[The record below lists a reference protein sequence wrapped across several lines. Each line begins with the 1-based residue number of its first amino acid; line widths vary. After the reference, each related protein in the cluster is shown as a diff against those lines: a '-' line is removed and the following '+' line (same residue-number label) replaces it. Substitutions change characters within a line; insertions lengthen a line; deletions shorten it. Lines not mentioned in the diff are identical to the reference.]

1 MKYNFKH
8 FFIYAISGREY
19 TGAAEGDPPHAWNAV
34 NVAGSWRLL
43 DCTFGAG
50 KTNPDGLEFQ
60 KQLNEHFFLTDPD
73 EFIFTHFP
81 SDEVKLLSVK
91 QE

>member
-1 MKYNFKH
+1 MIIFINFP
-8 FFIYAISGREY
+8 FSIISGREY
-19 TGAAEGDPPHAWNAV
+19 TGAAKDDPPHAWNAV
-34 NVAGSWRLL
+34 HVAGSWRLL

-81 SDEVKLLSVK
+81 SDEVKK
-91 QE
+91 

>member
-1 MKYNFKH
+1 M
-8 FFIYAISGREY
+8 
-19 TGAAEGDPPHAWNAV
+19 
-34 NVAGSWRLL
+34 L

-73 EFIFTHFP
+73 EFIYTHFP
-81 SDEVKLLSVK
+81 YDEVYLAKEKEKYQTILIFILD
-91 QE
+91 

>member
-1 MKYNFKH
+1 MIIFINFP
-8 FFIYAISGREY
+8 FSIISGREY
-19 TGAAEGDPPHAWNAV
+19 TGAAKDDPPHAWNAV
-34 NVAGSWRLL
+34 HVAGSWRLL

-73 EFIFTHFP
+73 EFIFTHYPF
-81 SDEVKLLSVK
+81 DEVKYK
-91 QE
+91 